1 MRLVNAILVGSCAS
15 EWRLILSPTKNMDK
29 FLSRIL
35 PPLPPPEDT
44 GLMPCYFMVGLTGEK
59 KDLPDSHP
67 FVSFNQIPSIC
78 QSMTGKNIYIAPASY
93 KDSIFGRRGV
103 NALHC
108 KALWAD
114 IDVGKPQNSYDTLD
128 DAVKALGNFVQKT
141 QLKPTVV
148 VHSGVG
154 LQAYW
159 TFDKPLE
166 AAIWKQLA
174 RLFAAVCQQ
183 NNLIL
188 DPSRTQDVAS
198 ILRMPGTLHLKSG
211 NTARVI
217 FDKGLDWNPKK
228 LFELIKASLRDDPSL
243 SAVPTNTAPPLQMP
257 AQALSQTTL
266 QQEPVAKA
274 ESIARGCPAILTAG
288 LCAEPQWF
296 AMMSV
301 MKCCV
306 DGHEWAHKLSAFDK
320 VRYNP
325 EDTEQKFAHAS
336 PNMPARCDTFAAMC
350 AETCARCPNRGR
362 ITSPIQLGLGKGV
375 ATSKLVEAAPG
386 AATPVSDHLVIPR
399 KREYPLRKL
408 ESDTFIINEHGIT
421 YRALTKDRSGVFE
434 WKDTHLCVAKLYYTH
449 SVYSLENGAPRR
461 THWFVVEQP
470 NGKREH
476 VPFVVQKDMTPNN
489 IMRWFNEANIF
500 PSSSAAKSSLFM
512 QLMNTYLQSVIGDCQ
527 EIATAKRFGWTT
539 VQDTDNQCEI
549 EGFATGCGVVTA
561 NGVKPVQYDG
571 VAERI
576 AREELGTTG
585 SLEKWKL
592 IPQMYRVLKQPAAQ
606 LAVCLAFAAP
616 LMKYGSGIANN
627 GIFSLWSSASGK
639 GKSQVMRACASIWGH
654 PDKQFIQRH
663 SSSVLRMRK
672 LSVIHNLPCYMDELT
687 DVKDEDMYSLA
698 YTLVDGREKQKLRT
712 SGAEMVETGDW
723 KTMTFTTA
731 NKSFKEAASKIAG
744 DSDASVLRIMEMEC
758 DFQSYEHVPQVR
770 DYIAYCISLCAEN
783 YGLAG
788 PEFMYQLL
796 RHADRLATLT
806 RRVEAWCH
814 AKGFAPEERYMAVPL
829 GIGLIAGR
837 WAVEWGLLDYDMDAL
852 EKWILEVFVP
862 HNRGM
867 TKENTVKNDDILRNY
882 LLDRQ
887 LNILVVTDHDRP
899 AEFQES
905 TKGAPDK
912 YIVVFPPREILV
924 RYEQDTNTFY
934 IAWHDFQAWCK
945 KQNISAQVMASGYKR
960 RGISSGRD
968 VTNLA
973 RGISWMCI
981 PDSQA
986 LHVSAVYLKN
996 AAPQPR

>member
-1 MRLVNAILVGSCAS
+1 
-15 EWRLILSPTKNMDK
+15 MDK

-35 PPLPPPEDT
+35 PALPPPEET
-44 GLMPCYFMVGLTGEK
+44 GFMPCYFMVGLA
-59 KDLPDSHP
+59 PDGFPETVP
-67 FVSFNQIPSIC
+67 FTRIENAQSIC
-78 QSMTGKNIYIAPASY
+78 QSLAGKNTYIALASF
-93 KDSIFGRRGV
+93 KDSVFGRKAV
-103 NALHC
+103 NALQC

-114 IDVGKPQNSYDTLD
+114 IDVGKEKNSYPTLD
-128 DAVKALGNFVQKT
+128 AAVAALGDFAQKT
-141 QLKPTVV
+141 QLKPTLV
-148 VHSGVG
+148 VHSGAG

-159 TFDKPLE
+159 TFDKPLPV
-166 AAIWKQLA
+166 ATWKQLA
-174 RLFAAVCQQ
+174 RFFAVFCKQ

-188 DPSRTQDVAS
+188 DPACTEDAAR
-198 ILRMPGTLHLKSG
+198 ILRMPGTVHLKSG
-211 NTARVI
+211 NTASVI

-228 LFELIKASLRDDPSL
+228 LFGLIKQSLKDDPSL
-243 SAVPTNTAPPLQMP
+243 AAPVSVPVQMQPDVMLQV
-257 AQALSQTTL
+257 AAQTTW

-274 ESIARGCPAILTAG
+274 EPIAKGCPAILTAG

-306 DGHEWAHKLSAFDK
+306 DGREWAHKLSALDK
-320 VRYNP
+320 VRYKAD
-325 EDTEQKFAHAS
+325 DTEKKFDHVS
-336 PNMPARCDTFAAMC
+336 PNMPARCDTFVSLCPA
-350 AETCARCPNRGR
+350 TCEKCPNRGR

-375 ATSKLVEAAPG
+375 ATSKPVEAICEPSG
-386 AATPVSDHLVIPR
+386 GCSEHLVIP
-399 KREYPLRKL
+399 KKNEYPLRQL
-408 ESDTFIINEHGIT
+408 DSETFIMDEQGIT
-421 YRALTKDRSGVFE
+421 HHALTKNSLGMLE
-434 WKDTHLCVAKLYYTH
+434 WNDTHMCVAKLYYTH
-449 SVYSLENGAPRR
+449 SVYSLENNAPRR

-470 NGKREH
+470 GGKREH
-476 VPFVVQKDMTPNN
+476 VPFSVQKDMTPTS

-500 PSSSAAKSSLFM
+500 PSSPAAKPSLFM

-527 EIATAKRFGWTT
+527 EIATVKRFGWTT
-539 VQDTDNQCEI
+539 VQDKDQQCEV
-549 EGFATGCGVVTA
+549 EGFAVGRGVVTA
-561 NGVKPVQYDG
+561 TGMKPVQYEG

-585 SLEKWKL
+585 SLDKWKL
-592 IPQMYRVLKQPAAQ
+592 IPQMYRVLDQKAAQ

-616 LMKYGSGIANN
+616 LMKYGSGIATS
-627 GIFSLWSSASGK
+627 GIFSLWSSSSGK
-639 GKSQVMRACASIWGH
+639 GKSQVMRACASVWGD
-654 PDKQFIQRH
+654 PDRQFIQRH

-672 LSVIHNLPCYMDELT
+672 LSTIHNLPCYMDELT

-698 YTLVDGREKQKLRT
+698 YTLVDGREKQKLRS

-744 DSDASVLRIMEMEC
+744 DSDASVLRVMEIEC

-770 DYIAYCISLCAEN
+770 DYIAYCIGLCREH

-796 RHADRLATLT
+796 RHSDRLVTLT
-806 RRVEAWCH
+806 RRVDAWSH
-814 AKGFAPEERYMAVPL
+814 ANKFATEERYMSSPL
-829 GIGLIAGR
+829 ALALIAGR

-852 EKWILEVFVP
+852 EKWVLEVFVP

-867 TKENTVKNDDILRNY
+867 TQENIIRHDEILRNY

-887 LNILVVTDHDRP
+887 LNMLVVTNHDRP
-899 AEFQES
+899 LDYQES

-912 YIVVFPPREILV
+912 YIVVMPPKEILV
-924 RYEQDTNTFY
+924 RYEQEHGDFY

-945 KQNISAQVMASGYKR
+945 KRNISPQVMASAYRK
-960 RGISSGRD
+960 RGISNGKEQ
-968 VTNLA
+968 TNLA
-973 RGISWMCI
+973 RGISWLCI
-981 PDSQA
+981 PGSQA
-986 LHVSAVYLKN
+986 LHVSAVHLKN